1 MYLACNLGKIC
12 SLSLSIHLRL
22 RITVFLARFLIRRF
36 AATAASRDAWTLV
49 LLHTKELVCLPRS
62 SLSGSQ
68 QSSRGNN
75 CCTARSKHEV
85 PTRNFAAWMTPSPW
99 QDCDNATCTLR
110 VEAVLRLYL
119 PPILVSLASKKWI
132 HWVFILWDLG
142 NIMNTKLHPSLCQA
156 AKLSTAKCIIVS
168 KWWIHDALCHFLD
181 WFQFSWQEFQDV
193 LQYLYTIF

>member
-12 SLSLSIHLRL
+12 SLRLSIHLSL
-22 RITVFLARFLIRRF
+22 RITVFFARFLIRRF

-49 LLHTKELVCLPRS
+49 LLHTKELVCLPRL
-62 SLSGSQ
+62 SLTGSQ

-75 CCTARSKHEV
+75 CCPARSKHEV

-119 PPILVSLASKKWI
+119 RTVLVSIGTKKWKKK
-132 HWVFILWDLG
+132 WPRRSRQLCVFYIKHAVIILAFCRKGRIL
-142 NIMNTKLHPSLCQA
+142 T
-156 AKLSTAKCIIVS
+156 IIFHLFV
-168 KWWIHDALCHFLD
+168 CF
-181 WFQFSWQEFQDV
+181 
-193 LQYLYTIF
+193 